1 MSVKTC
7 TGCEN
12 NAVQGIPFI
21 VYEKEMTR
29 YERVIKKLWI
39 LIILLIVLLVG
50 SNIVWIVYENQFE
63 NVSITQEVEQ
73 DAESGENHFIGGD
86 FYGETDNKNNNQKT
100 SS

>member
-1 MSVKTC
+1 MSKTC
-7 TGCEN
+7 NGCGTSEM
-12 NAVQGIPFI
+12 QGVPLV

-50 SNIVWIVYENQFE
+50 TNISWLIYNSQFE
-63 NVSITQEVEQ
+63 TVETTTIEAEQNGDGTNVVGGGDIIYG
-73 DAESGENHFIGGD
+73 AESQDYN
-86 FYGETDNKNNNQKT
+86 NKEK